1 MSRCALT
8 GSAQGSRPKTRADPE
23 VGADEPQQHHGGGG
37 FASTVGAEESVD
49 FTGGSRPSSARV
61 LPKSFTSRVVSI
73 TGCDGA
79 FMVCPFLRS
88 SCERP
93 KRSPTAFR
101 SFHPGADL
109 ASRLSG
115 PQHTSA
121 KPREEGPDRVPTCA
135 QGTDIPMTWGQALG
149 GVKKSLWP
157 ASKPMYDGYP
167 VL

>member
-1 MSRCALT
+1 MSP
-8 GSAQGSRPKTRADPE
+8 S
-23 VGADEPQQHHGGGG
+23 
-37 FASTVGAEESVD
+37 STLGVVD
-49 FTGGSRPSSARV
+49 MPAPLGPGNRWTSPAHTLSSGPSSARV
-61 LPKSFTSRVVSI
+61 LPKSFTIRVVSI

-101 SFHPGADL
+101 GFHPGADL

-121 KPREEGPDRVPTCA
+121 KPREEGPNRVPTCA

-149 GVKKSLWP
+149 GVKKSLRP
-157 ASKPMYDGYP
+157 ASKPIYDGYP
-167 VL
+167 VLQCRVRSVPGQR